1 MSYLTVQNH
10 RPFKLKD
17 LSVLPVPEFE
27 SDVEK
32 LLSGGC
38 RMIGLFGLEQD
49 QYPVTV
55 VALLADPQSAS
66 IHIAGTVFTQSERS
80 YQSFAN
86 CFPQT
91 NYFECELSENNGIVP
106 LNHPWLRPVRKQD
119 TVLGDQPY
127 SFYRLEGDE
136 VHEVAV
142 GPIHAGVIEPGHFR
156 FQCHG
161 ESVYHLEINLGYQSR
176 GIEKMMTGA
185 DDLQR
190 LMLAESIAGDTVIGH
205 TLAYAMAMEG
215 LSQTQVSLKAQTIRM
230 IAEELERVAMH
241 LAGLSGIANDIG
253 LAIAAG
259 AYGRLRTLVIN
270 SSGQLCGSRF
280 GRGLIFSGGVRFGL
294 HEENISAMREQ
305 LLEVQ
310 RDVRMIHD
318 FMFNLT
324 GALARF
330 ENTGAVSKEWA
341 EAVGLVGPAGRACG
355 IPADVRHQ
363 FPYGGYRYFT
373 MPMTV
378 LSTGDVYARA
388 RIRAME
394 MTDSLQFIL
403 DHLDNLPEGE
413 LQSDPNSVPPD
424 TGIVSLTEGWRGEI
438 VHAVFTGPHGKI
450 NRYKIK
456 DPSFHNWYGLAL
468 ALRKQGISDFPL
480 CNKSFDLSYA
490 GHDL

>member
-1 MSYLTVQNH
+1 M
-10 RPFKLKD
+10 
-17 LSVLPVPEFE
+17 
-27 SDVEK
+27 
-32 LLSGGC
+32 
-38 RMIGLFGLEQD
+38 
-49 QYPVTV
+49 
-55 VALLADPQSAS
+55 ADPHSAS
-66 IHIAGTVFTQSERS
+66 IHVTGTEFSDSKRNYT
-80 YQSFAN
+80 SFADR
-86 CFPQT
+86 FPQT
-91 NYFECELSENNGIVP
+91 HYFECELAENHGIIP

-119 TVLGDQPY
+119 VILDQQPY
-127 SFYRLEGDE
+127 TFYRLEGDE

-156 FQCHG
+156 FLCHG
-161 ESVYHLEINLGYQSR
+161 EMVYHLEINLGYQHR
-176 GIEKMMTGA
+176 GVEKLMTEA
-185 DDLQR
+185 NDLQR
-190 LMLAESIAGDTVIGH
+190 LMITESIAGDTVIGH

-215 LSQTQVSLKAQTIRM
+215 LSQTQVSLSAQTIRI

-280 GRGLIFSGGVRFGL
+280 GRGLIVPGGVRFGL
-294 HEENISAMREQ
+294 REMNIQAIREQ

-310 RDVRMIHD
+310 RDVPMIHD

-330 ENTGAVSKEWA
+330 ENTGRVSKEWA
-341 EAVGLVGPAGRACG
+341 EAVGLVGPAARSSGVSVDA
-355 IPADVRHQ
+355 RHL
-363 FPYGGYRYFT
+363 FPYGAYRYFT
-373 MPMTV
+373 LPMIL
-378 LSTGDVYARA
+378 LSSGDVYARA
-388 RIRAME
+388 RIRAIE
-394 MTDSLQFIL
+394 MMDSIQFIL
-403 DHLDNLPEGE
+403 DQLDN
-413 LQSDPNSVPPD
+413 VPDGDLCVTMNPIPPQ
-424 TGIVSLTEGWRGEI
+424 TGIISITEGWRGEI
-438 VHAVFTGPHGKI
+438 VHAVFTDDIGHI
-450 NRYKIK
+450 NQYKIK

>member
-1 MSYLTVQNH
+1 M
-10 RPFKLKD
+10 KD
-17 LSVLPVPEFE
+17 LSVLSVPEFE
-27 SDVEK
+27 SVVEK

-38 RMIGLFGLEQD
+38 RMIGFFGLEHD
-49 QYPVTV
+49 RESTKGI
-55 VALLADPQSAS
+55 ALLADPQSAS
-66 IHIAGTVFTQSERS
+66 VHISGTEFTSSCRS

-86 CFPQT
+86 RFPQT
-91 NYFECELSENNGIVP
+91 NYFECELAENHGIVP
-106 LNHPWLRPVRKQD
+106 LNHPWLRPVRKQNSI
-119 TVLGDQPY
+119 LGGQPY

-161 ESVYHLEINLGYQSR
+161 ELVYHLEINLGYQHR
-176 GIEKMMTGA
+176 GIEAMMTGA

-190 LMLAESIAGDTVIGH
+190 LMLAESVAGDTVIGH

-215 LSQTQVSLKAQTIRM
+215 LSQTPVSLKAQTIRM

-280 GRGLIFSGGVRFGL
+280 GRGLIVPGGVRFDL
-294 HEENISAMREQ
+294 QESNIKNIRES

-330 ENTGAVSKEWA
+330 ENTGTVSKEWA

-355 IPADVRHQ
+355 VPSDVRHQ

-403 DHLDNLPEGE
+403 DHLDNLPAGE
-413 LQSDPNSVPPD
+413 LQSNPNGAPPD

-438 VHAVFTGPHGKI
+438 IHTVFTGPQGKI

-480 CNKSFDLSYA
+480 CNKSFDMSYA